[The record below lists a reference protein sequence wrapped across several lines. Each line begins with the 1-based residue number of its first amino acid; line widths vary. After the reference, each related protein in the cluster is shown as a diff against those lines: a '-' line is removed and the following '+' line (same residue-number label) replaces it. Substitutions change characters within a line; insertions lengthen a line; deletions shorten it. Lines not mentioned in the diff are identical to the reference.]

1 MAMVFYIYW
10 SNFHIIYFNFLELI
24 STSGPSHAPQFVI
37 RASLNDM
44 SFEGSGKSKKDA
56 KLNASKAL
64 LVHLHQVGFD
74 PMTGDMMSTQQNNT
88 DVASGHSFADKIGQ
102 LVTNKYQAL
111 FGTTTYSKRR
121 VMAGVVMTTPSQD
134 EEAEEDEDQFEVIC
148 VSSGT
153 KCINGEFI
161 IYTQCSKIGKKVQ
174 FQKCKNTLF
183 AISKMAKNQ
192 FLHQKKV

>member
-1 MAMVFYIYW
+1 MNTYLSHKPSDFV
-10 SNFHIIYFNFLELI
+10 LELV

-102 LVTNKYQAL
+102 MVSHVTRTFDFSL
-111 FGTTTYSKRR
+111 
-121 VMAGVVMTTPSQD
+121 
-134 EEAEEDEDQFEVIC
+134 
-148 VSSGT
+148 
-153 KCINGEFI
+153 
-161 IYTQCSKIGKKVQ
+161 
-174 FQKCKNTLF
+174 
-183 AISKMAKNQ
+183 
-192 FLHQKKV
+192 